1 MKGGELTDEVRRFI
15 LTSVPSIP
23 YLEAVLLLRTAP
35 DTGWDAER
43 VSRRLYVSDRQAA
56 DLLAQLAAAGIASQG
71 EGQPGE
77 YRYRPNSEELGSRID
92 ALADAYASNLLGVTE
107 LIHSRIDKR
116 AHQFADAFR
125 LRKDS

>member
-92 ALADAYASNLLGVTE
+92 ALADAYTSNLLGVTE